1 MWNENAGNEWRPK
14 LECARLQLRLKEH
27 ARESI
32 IFRESWPGERFQDFN
47 YCSLEREYNVDKHII
62 KQKLRISLLL
72 VLDFSGNKFSM
83 YLRFSPLLIIYFTSS

>member
-14 LECARLQLRLKEH
+14 LECARLRLRLKEH

-32 IFRESWPGERFQDFN
+32 IFRESWPGKRFHDFRITVT
-47 YCSLEREYNVDKHII
+47 SLEREYVSVEHIV

-72 VLDFSGNKFSM
+72 DCPRNKCICGSLLFLYM
-83 YLRFSPLLIIYFTSS
+83 YFISS